1 MGVDWFVWALLAA
14 LTWGLQPIFDKF
26 GVTNFNSAYAALAVR
41 CFGGLV
47 GLLILPF
54 VWPSITHNNPP
65 ITWKAPVSLIIA
77 GFCGSVLGQIFY
89 LNALKSGEVSKV
101 PAVTAVWPLVSFI
114 LAVIFYKEAITF
126 KKIIAFIMIIGGA
139 ILLKF

>member
-1 MGVDWFVWALLAA
+1 M
-14 LTWGLQPIFDKF
+14 
-26 GVTNFNSAYAALAVR
+26 
-41 CFGGLV
+41 
-47 GLLILPF
+47 
-54 VWPSITHNNPP
+54 
-65 ITWKAPVSLIIA
+65 IA

-101 PAVTAVWPLVSFI
+101 PAVTAVWPLFSFI